1 MKATQIT
8 YNKGLLMPVFTRKI
22 KGKQMNRY
30 IYMFQLGLINLY
42 TAELNRPPLITVD
55 NLDPQRM
62 L

>member
-8 YNKGLLMPVFTRKI
+8 YNKGLLMPLFTRKI

-42 TAELNRPPLITVD
+42 TAELNRPPSLQLTI
-55 NLDPQRM
+55 
-62 L
+62 

>member
-1 MKATQIT
+1 
-8 YNKGLLMPVFTRKI
+8 MPLFTRKI